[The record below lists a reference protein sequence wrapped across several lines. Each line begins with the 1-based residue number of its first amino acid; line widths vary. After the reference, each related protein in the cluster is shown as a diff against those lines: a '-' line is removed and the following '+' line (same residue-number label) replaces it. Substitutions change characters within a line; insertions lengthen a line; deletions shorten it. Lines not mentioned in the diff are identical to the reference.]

1 MRFDIITIFPRMFDS
16 VLSAGVLGKAL
27 EKSLIEV
34 KVFDLRDFTSDKHRQ
49 VDDRPFGGKPGMV
62 LKPEPIFKAVEKV
75 RTDPGAAVCLLSP
88 QGEKFD
94 YRVAEKLAGF
104 SQVILICGRYEGVDE
119 RVNKY
124 LATHEI
130 SVGDYILTGGE
141 PAAFVIIDAVSRL
154 LPDVVGKMESV
165 KQDTFFSGVFDYP
178 QYTRPR
184 DFRGMKVPQ
193 VLFSGNH
200 KSIAQ
205 WRRKKSLEKTAK
217 YRMDLLEKEGALS
230 PEDLEIL
237 EEIKRE
243 KEGKTN
249 EPD

>member
-1 MRFDIITIFPRMFDS
+1 MFDG

-27 EKSLIEV
+27 EKGLIEV
-34 KVFDLRDFTSDKHRQ
+34 KVHDLRDFTSDKHRQ

-62 LKPEPIFKAVEKV
+62 LKPEPIFTAVEKV
-75 RTDPGAAVCLLSP
+75 RTDPDASVCLLSP
-88 QGEKFD
+88 QGRKFD
-94 YRVAEKLAGF
+94 YRVTEELAGF

-119 RVNKY
+119 RVNEY

-130 SVGDYILTGGE
+130 SVGDYVLTGGE

-165 KQDTFFSGVFDYP
+165 KQDSFFLGLFDHP

-184 DFRGMKVPQ
+184 DFRGMKVPE
-193 VLFSGNH
+193 VLFSGDH

-217 YRMDLLEKEGALS
+217 FRMDMLEEEGQLS
-230 PEDLEIL
+230 PEDLKIL
-237 EEIKRE
+237 EEIQKE

>member
-1 MRFDIITIFPRMFDS
+1 
-16 VLSAGVLGKAL
+16 
-27 EKSLIEV
+27 
-34 KVFDLRDFTSDKHRQ
+34 

-62 LKPEPIFKAVEKV
+62 LKPEPIFTAVEKV
-75 RTDPGAAVCLLSP
+75 RTDPDASVCLLSP
-88 QGEKFD
+88 QGRKFD
-94 YRVAEKLAGF
+94 YRVTEELAGF
-104 SQVILICGRYEGVDE
+104 LQVILICGRYEGVDE
-119 RVNKY
+119 RVNEY

-130 SVGDYILTGGE
+130 SVGDYVLTGGE

-165 KQDTFFSGVFDYP
+165 KQDSFFEGLFDYP

-184 DFRGMKVPQ
+184 DFRGMKVPEI
-193 VLFSGNH
+193 LFSGDH
-200 KSIAQ
+200 KSIAR

-217 YRMDLLEKEGALS
+217 FRMDMLEEEGKLS
-230 PEDLEIL
+230 PEDLKVL
-237 EEIKRE
+237 EEIQRE

>member
-1 MRFDIITIFPRMFDS
+1 MRFDIITIFPRMFEG

-27 EKSLIEV
+27 EKGLIEV
-34 KVFDLRDFTSDKHRQ
+34 KVHDLRDFTSNKHRQ

-62 LKPEPIFKAVEKV
+62 LKPEPIFAAVEKV
-75 RTDPGAAVCLLSP
+75 RIDPDASVCLLSP
-88 QGEKFD
+88 QGRKFD
-94 YRVAEKLAGF
+94 YRVTEELAGF

-119 RVNKY
+119 RVNEY

-130 SVGDYILTGGE
+130 SVGDYVLTGGE

-165 KQDTFFSGVFDYP
+165 KQDSFFLGLFDYP

-184 DFRGMKVPQ
+184 DFRGMKVPE
-193 VLFSGNH
+193 VLFSGDH
-200 KSIAQ
+200 KSIAR

-217 YRMDLLEKEGALS
+217 FRMDMLEEEEELS
-230 PEDLEIL
+230 PEDLKIL
-237 EEIKRE
+237 EEIQRE

>member
-1 MRFDIITIFPRMFDS
+1 MFDG

-27 EKSLIEV
+27 EKGLIEV
-34 KVFDLRDFTSDKHRQ
+34 KVHDLRDFTSDKHRQ
-49 VDDRPFGGKPGMV
+49 VDDRPFGGKQGMV
-62 LKPEPIFKAVEKV
+62 LKPEPIFTAVEKV
-75 RTDPGAAVCLLSP
+75 RTDPDASVCLLSP
-88 QGEKFD
+88 QGRKFD
-94 YRVAEKLAGF
+94 YRVTEELAGF

-119 RVNKY
+119 RVNEY

-130 SVGDYILTGGE
+130 SVGDYVLTGGE

-165 KQDTFFSGVFDYP
+165 KQDSFFLGLFDYP

-184 DFRGMKVPQ
+184 DFRGMTVPE
-193 VLFSGNH
+193 VLFSGDH
-200 KSIAQ
+200 KSIAR

-217 YRMDLLEKEGALS
+217 FRMDMLEEEGKLS
-230 PEDLEIL
+230 PEDLKIL
-237 EEIKRE
+237 EEIQRE

>member
-16 VLSAGVLGKAL
+16 VLAAGVLGKAL
-27 EKSLIEV
+27 EKGLIEV
-34 KVFDLRDFTSDKHRQ
+34 KVHDLRDFTSDKHRQ

-62 LKPEPIFKAVEKV
+62 LKPEPIFTAVEKV
-75 RTDPGAAVCLLSP
+75 RIDPDASVCLLSP
-88 QGEKFD
+88 QGQKFD
-94 YRVAEKLAGF
+94 HGVAEELAGF

-119 RVNKY
+119 RVNEY

-130 SVGDYILTGGE
+130 SVGDYVLSGGE

-154 LPDVVGKMESV
+154 VPDVVGKRESV
-165 KQDTFFSGVFDYP
+165 QQDSFVLGLFDYP

-184 DFRGMKVPQ
+184 DFRGMKVPE
-193 VLFSGNH
+193 VLISGDH
-200 KSIAQ
+200 ESIAQ

-217 YRMDLLEKEGALS
+217 LRMELLEQEGELS
-230 PEDLEIL
+230 SEDLQLL
-237 EEIKRE
+237 EEIQRE
-243 KEGKTN
+243 KEGKSN